1 MSTSDTAADFGEH
14 AARIE
19 LARCLDVCLDCR
31 RCVDLCG
38 VFSEAIDL
46 VGSLGHAESGLLTPL
61 EQDRILSLCSHC
73 DQCRDDCPH
82 RPGVGE
88 AAVDLPAAVEGVAA
102 AVHRSGRT
110 GWRSAFVVRAL
121 ASDGAMRWAR
131 RFRGPLNRLLRG
143 REGGV
148 SRRALSMLIGVTS
161 DRPVPRIAD
170 QSFTDWFSLRE
181 PAIAAVAP
189 SVLVVPTC
197 LIDQFAPEIGQAT
210 VTTLEGCGV
219 RCVPS
224 GVICCGGGLL
234 ESGQVDRFLRVAETN
249 LALLSE
255 GDCADPIVVLQP
267 GCAEVL
273 RSDYPR
279 EFGQRAAAVASRVR
293 GAFEHLDARSSMEAP
308 GDGASL
314 PDVVG
319 VISSP
324 RAAATGEEDLLIAR
338 LEGRGVRVVRIPSG
352 PVGESSAALL
362 STRDTAESA
371 PGPAEVAD
379 DVPLVGLSVLVN
391 GALERR
397 LGRAV
402 EPAQN
407 LLPALFPAVADP

>member
-1 MSTSDTAADFGEH
+1 M
-14 AARIE
+14 
-19 LARCLDVCLDCR
+19 
-31 RCVDLCG
+31 
-38 VFSEAIDL
+38 
-46 VGSLGHAESGLLTPL
+46 
-61 EQDRILSLCSHC
+61 
-73 DQCRDDCPH
+73 
-82 RPGVGE
+82 
-88 AAVDLPAAVEGVAA
+88 
-102 AVHRSGRT
+102 
-110 GWRSAFVVRAL
+110 
-121 ASDGAMRWAR
+121 
-131 RFRGPLNRLLRG
+131 
-143 REGGV
+143 

-170 QSFTDWFSLRE
+170 QSFTDWFGLRE
-181 PAIAAVAP
+181 PAIDAVAP

-279 EFGQRAAAVASRVR
+279 VLGQRAAAVASRVR
-293 GAFEHLDARSSMEAP
+293 GTFEHLDARSSIQAP
-308 GDGASL
+308 GDGPSL